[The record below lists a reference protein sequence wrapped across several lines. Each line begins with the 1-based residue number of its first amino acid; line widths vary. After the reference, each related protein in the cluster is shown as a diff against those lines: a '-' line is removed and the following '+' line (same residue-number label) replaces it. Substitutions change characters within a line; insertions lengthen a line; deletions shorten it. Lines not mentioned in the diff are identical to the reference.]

1 MPASEAAGLADPAF
15 FVPPIRS
22 RSTRRFGLAWLLTP
36 LVLGLL
42 WPVLTLGWVNHYD
55 DGEPAWI
62 DGMYRRKEVAADRA
76 AARADES
83 HRPRLVVIGGSGSL
97 LGVDAEL
104 LEMKLGVP
112 VVNFGLHAGLATEYL
127 LYRSRREIRPGDS
140 VLLCP
145 EYELWG
151 YPAETFTDIEWGYVT
166 SYDRRFL
173 LDMDRGRALRVLYS
187 LPLSEHVSSL
197 RGWWKRVRGTHYQTR
212 PGYNLGFI
220 GPNGDLRSSR
230 AKTPFPPIVN
240 YPFPDV
246 RTAES
251 VRYFR
256 AFAEWARAN
265 NVRVFMTWPNACR
278 PELPLP
284 PGGDEP
290 PAEMAA
296 LLKEF
301 GFIVLDRPP
310 ETAYPRQWF
319 TDTSYHCDA
328 QTRRLRTD
336 ALARRLRP
344 HFGLSALPDKP
355 SGFYLVASP
364 AHRPRVG
371 NAFADDPGVEA
382 RYLAADPVD
391 HPDAVTPAQV
401 GKLLDAGVPVYYDE
415 AEARALLRG
424 LGRTPVEVARTTASL
439 PLWWRKYD
447 RHVFLIARGGTTPAA
462 QAGAAAA
469 APPAAPAAGFLP
481 ADLARALA
489 GPAPVVAAVGTGP
502 YVDVKRIVT
511 ATRGG
516 GRGPA
521 LHTDFRSIVRRDVPQ
536 FSIIVSA
543 QTATAAAAGERCMV
557 RINREVRPAPAPDA
571 GATGADGSGGVSVAV
586 VDPVMGVVVDA
597 ATFPDAAGGETVTWR
612 MNRIDPPR

>member
-1 MPASEAAGLADPAF
+1 MPASEAAGLSDPTF

-22 RSTRRFGLAWLLTP
+22 RSTRRFGLAWLVTP
-36 LVLGLL
+36 VILALL
-42 WPVLTLGWVNHYD
+42 WPVWSLGWVNHFDY
-55 DGEPAWI
+55 GEPAWI
-62 DGMYRRKEVAADRA
+62 DGMYRRKEVAAERA

-83 HRPRLVVIGGSGSL
+83 RRPRLVVIGGSGSL

-112 VVNFGLHAGLATEYL
+112 TVNFGLHAGLGTEYL

-151 YPAETFTDIEWGYVT
+151 YPAETFTDISWGYVS
-166 SYDRRFL
+166 SYDRRFM
-173 LDMDRGRALRVLYS
+173 LDMDRRRALRVLYS

-197 RGWWKRVRGTHYQTR
+197 RGWWKRVRGKHYQTR
-212 PGYNLGFI
+212 PGDNLGFI

-230 AKTPFPPIVN
+230 PKTPFPPIVK

-246 RTAES
+246 RTATS

-256 AFAEWARAN
+256 AFADWAKAN
-265 NVRVFMTWPNACR
+265 HVRVFMTWPNACR
-278 PELPLP
+278 PDVPLP

-344 HFGLSALPDKP
+344 HFGLSRLPERP

-382 RYLAADPVD
+382 KYLAAEPVD

-401 GKLLDAGVPVYYDE
+401 SKLLESGVPVYFDE
-415 AEARALLRG
+415 AEAAALLG
-424 LGRTPVEVARTTASL
+424 DLGKRAAEVGRTTASL
-439 PLWWRKYD
+439 PQWWRKYD
-447 RHVFLIARGGTTPAA
+447 RHVFLFARGALEAGGATARGT
-462 QAGAAAA
+462 
-469 APPAAPAAGFLP
+469 PPAPANAFP
-481 ADLARALA
+481 AELARALA
-489 GPAPVVAAVGTGP
+489 NPDPVVAAVGTGP
-502 YVDVKRIVT
+502 YSDVKQIIT
-511 ATRGG
+511 AGPKP
-516 GRGPA
+516 GRGPT
-521 LHTDFRSIVRRDVPQ
+521 LHTDFRSLVRRDVPQ
-536 FSIIVSA
+536 FSMIVSA
-543 QTATAAAAGERCMV
+543 PTASGAAAGERCMI
-557 RINREVRPAPAPDA
+557 RINRDVRPAPAPPGGDGA
-571 GATGADGSGGVSVAV
+571 GISVAV
-586 VDPVMGVVVDA
+586 VDPVMGVVIDTAV
-597 ATFPDAAGGETVTWR
+597 FPDATGGETITWR
-612 MNRIDPPR
+612 MNRVDPPRN